1 MYIIESSCGYYH
13 QLSINFQKS
22 NISEAQ
28 SHLKMSNRPN
38 KKSKMELPSPEGG
51 KNNPLVKDTKKDTS
65 GGDCFDPK
73 EHEEFSNWINSL
85 REGDFKKIEKKK

>member
-1 MYIIESSCGYYH
+1 
-13 QLSINFQKS
+13 
-22 NISEAQ
+22 
-28 SHLKMSNRPN
+28 
-38 KKSKMELPSPEGG
+38 MELPSPEGG

-85 REGDFKKIEKKK
+85 KEGDFKKIEQKK